1 MPARRPTPPRP
12 HEIAKPPVLLT
23 YVYLLIAITA
33 EVIAT
38 TSLKATEGFTRLV
51 PTLVTLA
58 GYGISFF
65 FLSLVLRVL
74 PTGIAYAIWTG
85 VGIVLV
91 SVVSWL
97 WLKQSLDLPAIIGLG
112 LILAGVVTVT
122 LFSSSVQH

>member
-1 MPARRPTPPRP
+1 ML
-12 HEIAKPPVLLT
+12 VT
-23 YVYLLIAITA
+23 YLYLVIAITA
-33 EVIAT
+33 EVTAT
-38 TSLKATEGFTRLV
+38 TTLKATEGFTRPL
-51 PTLVTLA
+51 PTLVTLV

-91 SVVSWL
+91 SLVGWV

-112 LILAGVVTVT
+112 LILAGVVTVS
-122 LFSSSVQH
+122 LFSSSVPH

>member
-1 MPARRPTPPRP
+1 M
-12 HEIAKPPVLLT
+12 LMT

-91 SVVSWL
+91 SAVSWL
-97 WLKQSLDLPAIIGLG
+97 WLKQPLDLPAIIGLG

-122 LFSSSVQH
+122 LFSNSVAH